1 LRGPYFIHRN
11 LMETVMSAEKPTAE
25 DTSQRLMTRKQALE
39 FLPAQGFPISEAYF
53 SKLCL
58 PSRNSGPPI
67 ARWFGGRPLY
77 EAGPT
82 LAWAHSRCGDKR
94 GTLAA

>member
-1 LRGPYFIHRN
+1 
-11 LMETVMSAEKPTAE
+11 MSISTTATDGISE
-25 DTSQRLMTRKQALE
+25 RLMTRKQALE
-39 FLPAQGFPISEAYF
+39 FLRMHGFPISGTYF

-58 PSRNSGPPI
+58 PSRNSGPPV
-67 ARWFGGRPLY
+67 ARWFGGKPLY
-77 EAGPT
+77 ESGPT

>member
-1 LRGPYFIHRN
+1 
-11 LMETVMSAEKPTAE
+11 MSDNEPTAC
-25 DTSQRLMTRKQALE
+25 DNPQRLMTRKQARE
-39 FLPAQGFPISEAYF
+39 FLRARGFPISETYF

-58 PSRNSGPPI
+58 PIRNSGPPV

-77 EAGPT
+77 EAEST
-82 LAWAHSRCGDKR
+82 MAWAESRCGDKR

>member
-1 LRGPYFIHRN
+1 
-11 LMETVMSAEKPTAE
+11 MSAEKPTAD
-25 DTSQRLMTRKQALE
+25 DTPQRLMTRKQALE
-39 FLPAQGFPISEAYF
+39 FIRAHGFPISDAYF

-58 PSRNSGPPI
+58 PSRNSGPPVS
-67 ARWFGGRPLY
+67 RWFGGKPLY

-82 LAWAHSRCGDKR
+82 LAWANSRCGDRR

>member
-1 LRGPYFIHRN
+1 
-11 LMETVMSAEKPTAE
+11 MSISTAAPG
-25 DTSQRLMTRKQALE
+25 DTSERLMTRKQALE
-39 FLPAQGFPISEAYF
+39 FIRSRGFPISDAYF

-58 PSRNSGPPI
+58 PSRNSGPPV

-77 EAGPT
+77 AAEST

-94 GTLAA
+94 GTLAAA